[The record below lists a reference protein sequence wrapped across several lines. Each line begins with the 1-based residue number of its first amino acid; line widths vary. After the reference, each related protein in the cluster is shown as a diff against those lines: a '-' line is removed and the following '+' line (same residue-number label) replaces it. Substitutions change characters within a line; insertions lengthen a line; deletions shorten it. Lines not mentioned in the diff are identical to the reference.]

1 MSRESPPVCAAIKT
15 DGSVVFFGA
24 TTATNHFSNPTTFY
38 PSGSNISS
46 GVVDIFIMW
55 NYFLALKSD
64 DSLVAW
70 GAGAGT
76 ANVNGKIT
84 GKTAVKVVQT
94 RS

>member
-1 MSRESPPVCAAIKT
+1 
-15 DGSVVFFGA
+15 
-24 TTATNHFSNPTTFY
+24 
-38 PSGSNISS
+38 
-46 GVVDIFIMW
+46 MW